1 MVRIVV
7 FMKDSVCVR
16 NYWFIGIV
24 KCVFFGDDGWV
35 RKVELKVV
43 CNGKIIMY
51 ICFII
56 ELVVFLEL

>member
-1 MVRIVV
+1 
-7 FMKDSVCVR
+7 MKDSVCVR
-16 NYWFIGIV
+16 NGWFIGIV